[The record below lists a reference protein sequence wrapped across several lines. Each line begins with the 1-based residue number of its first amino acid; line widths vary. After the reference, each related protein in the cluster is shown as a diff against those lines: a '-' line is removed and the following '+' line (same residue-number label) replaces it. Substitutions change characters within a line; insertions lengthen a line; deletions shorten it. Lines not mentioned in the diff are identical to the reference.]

1 MLKARNGRALTGRR
15 FREAAVGA
23 SCARRCEGCSP
34 GAVLLKELRRSG
46 FSREKR
52 GHALCA
58 LSALH
63 YGRED
68 RWYHVDFA
76 SCSCERGF
84 FILRR
89 IVNERGT

>member
-15 FREAAVGA
+15 LREAAVGA

-63 YGRED
+63 FLVQGK
-68 RWYHVDFA
+68 
-76 SCSCERGF
+76 
-84 FILRR
+84 
-89 IVNERGT
+89 